1 MSKQSQSAQTWLP
14 EIVYEEGGSKIP
26 YIHVPDGIDDP
37 AVLFIFLSRQ
47 TGETEPGDDGED
59 VPIVEMD
66 LRQYVDMSA
75 LKSRLPPAAYDQVRS
90 VLGFLPLREA
100 EERGRQITMGVRDEV
115 QQRTDPERRR
125 AEMQEHV
132 DKRLREKGEA

>member
-1 MSKQSQSAQTWLP
+1 MSRSSGPNQGWIP

-26 YIHVPDGIDDP
+26 YIHVPDGVDDP

-47 TGETEPGDDGED
+47 TGEMEPGDDGDD

-66 LRQYVDMSA
+66 LRQYVDMST
-75 LKSRLPPAAYDQVRS
+75 LKSRLPEDVYDQVRS

-100 EERGRQITMGVRDEV
+100 EKRGREISQGVREEV
-115 QQRTDPERRR
+115 KQLTDPERRR
-125 AEMQEHV
+125 ADLQEELS
-132 DKRLREKGEA
+132 KRLREKGEA

>member
-1 MSKQSQSAQTWLP
+1 MSREGQAEKGWIP

-26 YIHVPDGIDDP
+26 YIHVPDGVEDP

-47 TGETEPGDDGED
+47 TGETEPGDDGDE

-75 LKSRLPPAAYDQVRS
+75 LKSRLPADAYDQVRR

-100 EERGRQITMGVRDEV
+100 ERRGREITQGVREEV
-115 QQRTDPERRR
+115 KQLTDPERRR
-125 AEMQEHV
+125 AELQEQV
-132 DKRLREKGEA
+132 DRRIREKGGA